1 MASRGRT
8 KIAIIGLILT
18 SLGLLFLIIS
28 MCTPNWLESLQERRT
43 GFGKLGIWEA
53 CFNNYVNEKDSLGKR
68 YNGCHSLLSFEYR
81 SIYEFLNPA
90 WLLAI
95 QVLMVLTLMI
105 MMVCL
110 VFVIMYFVKCCPA
123 NKEKRYVMFSFI
135 FNFTAGT
142 FIGISVI
149 LFGIKA
155 DTDRQWLPHP
165 DSNYLSWSFG
175 FAVLSAFFALFAG
188 MCLLVEWMRL
198 NQEENNKARRQNMS
212 LTSKPATRY

>member
-81 SIYEFLNPA
+81 SIYEWLNPT

-110 VFVIMYFVKCCPA
+110 IFVIMYFVKCCPA
-123 NKEKRYVMFSFI
+123 NKEKHYVMFSYI
-135 FNFTAGT
+135 LNFTAGA

-149 LFGIKA
+149 MFGIKA

-198 NQEENNKARRQNMS
+198 NQEENNRARRQNMS